1 MQRYVCDGKNIL
13 NGCFAIIII
22 MIVVIIIII
31 NMIIIH
37 FIYKYLSSHP
47 RTHYKANKEDNDD
60 TVIIQKESPIN

>member
-1 MQRYVCDGKNIL
+1 
-13 NGCFAIIII
+13 